1 MVYAWRVLEI
11 LGCSSCL
18 QGTPSKYML
27 SKIGKKP
34 MNDTAVLEK
43 VEALTKTVERL
54 QERVEDLEDLR
65 DLQAAVAENG
75 AEPLM
80 PWEPAKAGLDMD

>member
-1 MVYAWRVLEI
+1 
-11 LGCSSCL
+11 
-18 QGTPSKYML
+18 
-27 SKIGKKP
+27 